1 MLRSFTLFNIFI
13 SVYAHVRDYDD
24 DDHVHDRVVR
34 VKDHDDV
41 VDHGDV
47 QGMTELLPLQMLGGT
62 LAVALVGG
70 QADKRVDK

>member
-34 VKDHDDV
+34 DDQMDHDDAYH
-41 VDHGDV
+41 DDA
-47 QGMTELLPLQMLGGT
+47 QEMTELLQLQLLGGT
-62 LAVALVGG
+62 LVVALVGG
-70 QADKRVDK
+70 QADK